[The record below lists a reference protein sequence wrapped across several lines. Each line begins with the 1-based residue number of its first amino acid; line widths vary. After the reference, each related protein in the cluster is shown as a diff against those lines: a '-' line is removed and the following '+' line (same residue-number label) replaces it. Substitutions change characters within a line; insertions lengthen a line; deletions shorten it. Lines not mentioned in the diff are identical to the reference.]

1 MMLEVAEHQIDS
13 ARVSYIHCSGCHNQV
28 APIAGADNFGH
39 KCEGQPDLA
48 AELQFQIEFGL
59 VHCEA
64 CGQGTFP
71 DLGEKHTCP
80 QA

>member
-1 MMLEVAEHQIDS
+1 MMLKVAEHQIDS
-13 ARVSYIHCSGCHNQV
+13 GRVSYIKCSGCRGQI
-28 APIAGADNFGH
+28 APIAGANNLGH
-39 KCEGQPDLA
+39 ECEGESDLA
-48 AELQFQIEFGL
+48 AELQYQIEFGL
-59 VHCEA
+59 VHCDT